1 MTVRELIWRLS
12 NYNLDLQVTD
22 QDHSSI
28 CSVVRDDSDISLR
41 SWDDVDKFNFVEMI
55 ADRFIN
61 SLENRSELV
70 IKANVLDHLD
80 ELGIYPSQSIVKH
93 IDEYVHDK
101 LIEKKNANAKER
113 DLEIKRLR
121 AQHDKLQKELVECMA
136 KLIDLTNEKYGNKEV
151 SEDDNSAID

>member
-28 CSVVRDDSDISLR
+28 CSVVRGDSDVSLR
-41 SWDDVDKFNFVEMI
+41 SWNDVNKFAFVEAI
-55 ADRFIN
+55 ALRSIT
-61 SLENRSELV
+61 SLENLSESD
-70 IKANVLDHLD
+70 IKTNVMDHLD
-80 ELGIYPSQSIVKH
+80 ELGIYPSQSVVKH
-93 IDEYVHDK
+93 IDEYVHNK
-101 LIEKKNANAKER
+101 LAEKENINAEKR
-113 DLEIKRLR
+113 DQEIKRLK

-151 SEDDNSAID
+151 MKDDNSTID